1 MFGNIMKH
9 PYGFSDPLKNE
20 IDGKSISSRQPTFLR
35 SNRFMPLR
43 PPPPHLFKSLY
54 ALGFGSIVGRLILLL
69 TTRGR
74 KTGLARLTALQYEE
88 IDGAI
93 VVGSSR
99 GTKADWYRN
108 ILADPH
114 VLVRVKSGEFR
125 GLAEPSTDPDRIA
138 DFLEYRLKQHPRM
151 VASILRAEGLPAS
164 PSRADLK
171 GYASRLAIVV
181 IRPE

>member
-1 MFGNIMKH
+1 VK
-9 PYGFSDPLKNE
+9 SVLE
-20 IDGKSISSRQPTFLR
+20 IRCQFLFR
-35 SNRFMPLR
+35 LMPLR
-43 PPPPHLFKSLY
+43 PPPPHIFKALY
-54 ALGFGSIVGRLILLL
+54 ALGFGPIVGRLILLL

-74 KTGLARLTALQYEE
+74 KTGLPRVTALQYEE
-88 IDGAI
+88 IDDAI

-114 VLVRVKSGEFR
+114 VLVQVKSRQFR
-125 GLAEPSTDPDRIA
+125 GLAEPSTDLDRIA
-138 DFLEYRLKQHPRM
+138 DFLECRLKRHPKM
-151 VASILRAEGLPAS
+151 VAAILRTEGLPAA
-164 PSRADLK
+164 PSHADLK